1 MIGATLDPA
10 SVLTLKRFLLRVG
23 LLAGFATVLGRQ
35 PGASFI
41 GMIDLAS
48 IITCVCA
55 AFAKNPV
62 GHGPLNQ
69 WDEAMALLGVRCLV
83 AAAGV

>member
-1 MIGATLDPA
+1 MIRAAIDPA
-10 SVLTLKRFLLRVG
+10 SALTLKRFLLRIG
-23 LLAGFATVLGRQ
+23 LLAGFAVLLGRQ

-48 IITCVCA
+48 IITCVGA

-62 GHGPLNQ
+62 GRGPLNQ
-69 WDEAMALLGVRCLV
+69 WDEAMALLGVRCMAVVVGL
-83 AAAGV
+83 